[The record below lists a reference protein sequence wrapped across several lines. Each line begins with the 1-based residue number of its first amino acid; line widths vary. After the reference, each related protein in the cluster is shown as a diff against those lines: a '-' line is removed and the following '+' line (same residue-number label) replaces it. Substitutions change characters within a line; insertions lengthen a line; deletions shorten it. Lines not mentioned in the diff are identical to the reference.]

1 MLNSFQHLIQ
11 FIVMLNSFQHLIL
24 LSISSS
30 LIFSSLSFRA
40 ESRNLIINSFYFI
53 SIHSLIVLFFFAL
66 PKKEPKKSR
75 LIFISLN
82 CYENFLSCAR
92 ETVSLVPCSTAIA
105 AKFSAIATEL
115 KRGRIFPYIRH
126 AELDSASHPV

>member
-1 MLNSFQHLIQ
+1 
-11 FIVMLNSFQHLIL
+11 MLNSFQHLIL
-24 LSISSS
+24 LSISSC

-115 KRGRIFPYIRH
+115 KRGRIFLYIRH
-126 AELDSASHPV
+126 AKLARTSCCT